1 MSVNEL
7 ASTRPFF
14 TKSIHREVYD
24 AIDPTK
30 PSLALPGKTVLV
42 TGAARGIGITIVES
56 FAKAHAKT
64 IILVGRSASA
74 LSSAQTKFEQ
84 SFPDVHFIAVP
95 TDIGEPQSVDALFA
109 GLKTQVDHID
119 ILVNNAGVLSEYGPK
134 TGDSDVDKW
143 WTDMVINARGP
154 YLLARGLIKFN
165 APDSPATFITLTTG
179 VAEPFTNMNGYLHSK
194 VVGVKLVQTL
204 DAGVHTQTV
213 RRLMGLCADR
223 ESTEYPNLRTF
234 AVIPGLVETDMLLEA
249 MRGIPL
255 DQASLV
261 GGVSVYLSHPH
272 ADFLSG
278 RFLDSR
284 WDIDQVVERKEEIV
298 QNDLLKLMIAG
309 Y

>member
-204 DAGVHTQTV
+204 DA
-213 RRLMGLCADR
+213 
-223 ESTEYPNLRTF
+223 EYPNLRTF

>member
-143 WTDMVINARGP
+143 WTDMVSKTSFP
-154 YLLARGLIKFN
+154 LARNLAHLLKRL
-165 APDSPATFITLTTG
+165 STL
-179 VAEPFTNMNGYLHSK
+179 VDHISLL
-194 VVGVKLVQTL
+194 VVLSNSTLQT
-204 DAGVHTQTV
+204 HQ
-213 RRLMGLCADR
+213 RRLSR
-223 ESTEYPNLRTF
+223 SRRVSPNRLP
-234 AVIPGLVETDMLLEA
+234 I
-249 MRGIPL
+249 
-255 DQASLV
+255 
-261 GGVSVYLSHPH
+261 
-272 ADFLSG
+272 
-278 RFLDSR
+278 
-284 WDIDQVVERKEEIV
+284 
-298 QNDLLKLMIAG
+298 
-309 Y
+309 